1 MIIKILAVIG
11 LIMGTVLF
19 VAFGTFLTYGLFKIV
34 KFSLRLMGFRI

>member
-19 VAFGTFLTYGLFKIV
+19 VALGTFLTYGLFKIV
-34 KFSLRLMGFRI
+34 KFTLRLMGIYI